1 MTIISAVAT
10 GIFGG
15 ALYPLALV
23 ARVCGGPG
31 IALLMRRFVEDATE
45 SLAES
50 VRPAQA
56 GSDDGS
62 AGPSSTEPIVVPP
75 ALPQR

>member
-45 SLAES
+45 SLVES
-50 VRPAQA
+50 VRPAHA
-56 GSDDGS
+56 G
-62 AGPSSTEPIVVPP
+62 
-75 ALPQR
+75 